1 MKNKIIVF
9 AAILC
14 IISGSLSAQPII
26 PKVKNVIENFFH
38 TYELKSQASVPAEF
52 QKKTSGWWVVPLT
65 IIKGNVVR
73 SRPLLYFDV
82 KRQIYLKLP
91 LALNPKPSAVDYSA
105 YVYSVDAY
113 NFDLQPCYG
122 YPGWYDDALRY
133 FASLPALTNDQLFA
147 KARAWSSKAISPISN
162 QLADLRSGDGYK
174 LGFEVNALK
183 GKDLRSYTAAQDSA
197 IVLFGELLKRDPHY
211 PTIVGS
217 MDIKYAN
224 EVMTKYHTLLCF
236 AEEEA
241 KKMVL
246 PEHLYG
252 DSILNMT
259 RTLLESCPQNAIL
272 LSFGDNDLY
281 PVLYMQAAM
290 NLRRDVYCVN
300 YNLLGID
307 KYIFRATQKQFDAEG
322 IALDADT
329 TMYAGTRNDILYI
342 NDSAAGMNWPMLR
355 QVLAK
360 GKQDE
365 NGLRTA
371 AINRLYLPLKSDG
384 SFGADGEI
392 SIEGANY
399 FYKNQWVLLGMIGSL
414 RKGRL
419 LCSHYPF
426 SDEIKGLNRFL
437 KESGS
442 VYIWGQ

>member
-14 IISGSLSAQPII
+14 IISGPLSAQSLM

-65 IIKGNVVR
+65 IVKGNVIR
-73 SRPLLYFDV
+73 SRPLLYFDF
-82 KRQIYLKLP
+82 KRQKYLKLP
-91 LALNPKPSAVDYSA
+91 LALNRNPTAVDYSS
-105 YVYSVDAY
+105 YVHSVDAY

-122 YPGWYDDALRY
+122 YPGWYDDALQY
-133 FASLPALTNDQLFA
+133 FASQPTLNNDQLFA

-174 LGFEVNALK
+174 LGFDVNALK
-183 GKDLRSYTAAQDSA
+183 GKDLRSYTSAQDSA
-197 IVLFGELLKRDPHY
+197 IINFALLLKRDLHY

-224 EVMTKYHTLLCF
+224 EVMSRYHTLLCF

-246 PEHLYG
+246 PEHLYT
-252 DSILNMT
+252 DSILNVT

-322 IALDADT
+322 IAFDADT
-329 TMYAGTRNDILYI
+329 MLYAGTRNDVLFIK
-342 NDSAAGMNWPMLR
+342 DSTAGMNWSMLR
-355 QVLAK
+355 QVIAK

-371 AINRLYLPLKSDG
+371 AINRLFLPLTSDG

-392 SIEGANY
+392 SLEGAIY
-399 FYKNQWVLLGMIGSL
+399 FYKNQWVLLGMIANL
-414 RKGRL
+414 NKGRVF
-419 LCSHYPF
+419 CSHYPF
-426 SDEIKGLNRFL
+426 SDELKGLNRFL
-437 KESGS
+437 KASGS